1 MHIMNV
7 EQRKWLFR
15 VIPWLVGI
23 LLAGL
28 AGGTVLVTDG
38 SVPSD
43 LQGKQWMWLSA
54 VMTVVLSLWLA
65 GYIVNPQRTVSIV
78 SESVQWVLMGFGAV
92 EALHGLGQIAGI
104 YPSNHSLFVLTGTFY
119 NPGPYSGYLAAVLP
133 IALYRMLI
141 FNGKKDRL
149 SVVQYYFSMCV
160 LLLICCVLPAGM
172 SRAAWFASLISCG
185 YVVLRTYHVKVK
197 SFVSE
202 HRYAVLGVFFVGA
215 LFASGAYFMK
225 RESADG
231 RLLIWKIT
239 SQAIAGNP
247 WGERNGRDF
256 SAIYGDAQERYFT
269 DCAYSKSEAW
279 VAGTPDFAFNEYLQI
294 AVEYGIWVSALFIT
308 VLLVLSMI
316 AWSRKH
322 LAGVGGC
329 LVSLMVFACFSYPLH
344 IPAIVSVWLLT
355 VMVLCGEGLAMIK
368 RKLNAVAVQ
377 LVVVVTGLTVSVNMY
392 GMYSARTQSVRE
404 WMPVRVLYHSE
415 AFDSASEEYGKLYD
429 KMSWNND
436 FCFEYGRAL
445 YKAGSYSEAEEV
457 LLKAM
462 KVSGDPMI
470 LNILGRNAQESG
482 EYGKAEMYLLRS
494 TYRLPERVYPHF
506 LLVKLYAEP
515 LYFDRIKLIREAEY
529 VLNTEPKVNS
539 TAIRE
544 MRQEVKKILEDKK
557 MWKNKLKNNIKSGR
571 IWKRVE
577 T

>member
-1 MHIMNV
+1 MHIMSV
-7 EQRKWLFR
+7 ELRKWLCR
-15 VIPWLVGI
+15 VIPWLAGL

-38 SVPSD
+38 SLPSD
-43 LQGKQWMWLSA
+43 LLGTQWMWLSA
-54 VMTVVLSLWLA
+54 VMTVVLPLWLA
-65 GYIVNPQRTVSIV
+65 GYIVNPQRTVRIV

-133 IALYRMLI
+133 VALYRMLI
-141 FNGKKDRL
+141 LNGKKDRL
-149 SVVQYYFSMCV
+149 SVVQYYLSMCV

-172 SRAAWFASLISCG
+172 SRAAWIASLISCG
-185 YVVLRTYHVKVK
+185 YVVLRVYRVKVK

-202 HRYAVLGVFFVGA
+202 HRYAVFGVLILG
-215 LFASGAYFMK
+215 LLSASGAYFMK
-225 RESADG
+225 RDSADG
-231 RLLIWKIT
+231 RLLIGKIT
-239 SQAIAGNP
+239 SQAIAASP
-247 WGERNGRDF
+247 WGEGNGRTF

-269 DCAYSKSEAW
+269 DCEYSESEAW

-294 AVEYGIWVSALFIT
+294 AVEYGVWVSVLLVT

-316 AWSRKH
+316 AGSRKH
-322 LAGVGGC
+322 LAGMGGC

-344 IPAIVSVWLLT
+344 IPAIVSVWLLA
-355 VMVLCGEGLAMIK
+355 VMALCGEGLVMIK
-368 RKLNAVAVQ
+368 RKSVAVII
-377 LVVVVTGLTVSVNMY
+377 LLPVVVAGLTASVNRY
-392 GMYSARTQSVRE
+392 GMYSARTRAVRQ
-404 WMPVRVLYHSE
+404 WMFVRVLYHSG
-415 AFDSASEEYGKLYD
+415 AFKAVAEEYGKLYD
-429 KMSWNND
+429 KMSWHKD

-445 YKAGSYSEAEEV
+445 YKTGSYGKAEKV

-462 KVSGDPMI
+462 TVSGDPMI
-470 LNILGRNAQESG
+470 LNILGRSAQESG

-494 TYRLPERVYPHF
+494 TRRLPERVYPHY

-515 LYFDRIKLIREAEY
+515 EYFDMVKLVREAEY
-529 VLNTEPKVNS
+529 VLNAKPKVNS

-557 MWKNKLKNNIKSGR
+557 LWKNQ
-571 IWKRVE
+571 
-577 T
+577 